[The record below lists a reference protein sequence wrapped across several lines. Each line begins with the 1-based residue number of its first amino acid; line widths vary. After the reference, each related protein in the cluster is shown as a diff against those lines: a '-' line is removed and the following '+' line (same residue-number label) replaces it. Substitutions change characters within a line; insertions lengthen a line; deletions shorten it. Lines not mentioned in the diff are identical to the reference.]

1 MHYVL
6 YHNICLP
13 RCPLQVASLWRGWE
27 KKTTCF
33 VCQPFGSSC
42 CHGWTQKVFA
52 SDSKGICIRLKRY
65 SSDSRGICIKLK
77 RYLHQTQQ
85 VFASDST
92 GICIR
97 LRRYWHQ
104 TQKVFASDWTG
115 ICIRLKRYLHQTQ
128 KVLASDS
135 EAICIRLKGTDIRL
149 KRYWYWHETQK
160 VLASDYLLS
169 QSQKVLTSDYLLSQS
184 RKVLTSDYLLSQSQK
199 VLASGMVLVLALY
212 SKGIYIRLKIYLHTD
227 LKGIC
232 IKFWSPPPP
241 PPSSLKQLDLNSLNI
256 LLWVYF
262 VWWFC
267 EQPLD
272 QHSFHFLCLLFCA
285 QLLNPHSLSPWCGIG
300 CTTSVTSLYP
310 GNGSACPGASLFLV
324 MIPKLWVVCVWR
336 HAGGG
341 GVDWRGGYPGCLDLF
356 MLHAWIQVHV
366 SFRSCKQGYVITIIG
381 NL

>member
-1 MHYVL
+1 MREENYMFRL
-6 YHNICLP
+6 SAFRQQL
-13 RCPLQVASLWRGWE
+13 LSWL
-27 KKTTCF
+27 
-33 VCQPFGSSC
+33 
-42 CHGWTQKVFA
+42 
-52 SDSKGICIRLKRY
+52 DSK
-65 SSDSRGICIKLK
+65 
-77 RYLHQTQQ
+77 
-85 VFASDST
+85 
-92 GICIR
+92 
-97 LRRYWHQ
+97 
-104 TQKVFASDWTG
+104 G

-128 KVLASDS
+128 K
-135 EAICIRLKGTDIRL
+135 IFIRL
-149 KRYWYWHETQK
+149 KRYLHQTQK
-160 VLASDYLLS
+160 VFASDSTGICIRLNRYLH
-169 QSQKVLTSDYLLSQS
+169 QTQKVLTSDSKGICIRLNRYLHQTQKVFASDSKDIGVRLRSYLHQTQRYWHQTKKVLVLAWDSKGIGIRLPFESESKGIDIRLPLSQS
-184 RKVLTSDYLLSQSQK
+184 PKVLTSDYLLSQSQK

-232 IKFWSPPPP
+232 IKFWSPPPPP

-381 NL
+381 SL